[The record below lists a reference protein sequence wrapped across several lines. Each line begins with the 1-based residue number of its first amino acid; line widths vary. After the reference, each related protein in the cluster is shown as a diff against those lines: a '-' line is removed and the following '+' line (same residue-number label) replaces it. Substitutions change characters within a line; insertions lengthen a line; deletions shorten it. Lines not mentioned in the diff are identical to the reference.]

1 MKGHSTDIE
10 QPTEWGEI
18 LANHVYDK
26 GLILRIYKEIPL
38 KNKNREP
45 NFKSRQM
52 T

>member
-26 GLILRIYKEIPL
+26 GLILRIYKEILQLNKYKQCNL
-38 KNKNREP
+38 KI
-45 NFKSRQM
+45 
-52 T
+52 